1 MLQLIFSVEDKK
13 REYARKATQRRVGQ
27 LDGIFGIKHPEL
39 VKATSSRGVA
49 VRMVVVGTVES
60 ESIWSTCHGFSS
72 WTITPILFQEVFFN
86 FLPWCFSMPKMFNS
100 SCPIG
105 LHKKIARSTSRKAPP
120 VEEHLEKFEARDW
133 SVRLLHSFTH
143 ILLRSNDFSL
153 QQPATKHRWRRTL
166 WDSQWFPC
174 DQ

>member
-72 WTITPILFQEVFFN
+72 WTITHFVSGG
-86 FLPWCFSMPKMFNS
+86 FLQFSSIVCFSMPKMFNS
-100 SCPIG
+100 SCSG
-105 LHKKIARSTSRKAPP
+105 LLFGPCQEHIAESPTSRRTSREIRGAWLIRPP
-120 VEEHLEKFEARDW
+120 KESHD
-133 SVRLLHSFTH
+133 RLPFQSSQTLHSFTH
-143 ILLRSNDFSL
+143 FFV
-153 QQPATKHRWRRTL
+153 A
-166 WDSQWFPC
+166 F
-174 DQ
+174 